1 MTQTTATPA
10 EPIAARS
17 RRRTA
22 GTWSANLLLSLA
34 VILLLLGVTAITVF
48 WRFRQQHL
56 QALADV
62 QAEVARIQAAGQPI
76 TVEDFVAFHQV
87 PQGTTDT
94 TALWLAAIRLAV
106 QPKGPAAGNLPYVGT
121 GRIEQLNAQAP
132 TLLPAAEAYLAAY
145 EDAVVA
151 TRQAAA
157 AKGECR
163 YPIDFRQGASAKH
176 GDVQNLRQLSRLLSL
191 RARVATNRGR
201 EQEAIESI
209 ELLLALGH
217 SLDNEPAMTSQLVRN
232 VVFDMSLAE
241 LELLIGNQ
249 ILAEEQLARLE
260 SKLQAIETQGPTRL
274 AILGE
279 RRVGYREFHHMANMP
294 TSGAGKLERPADCLA
309 YLHMMDDLLAAADMP
324 AADRMQEVLK
334 TGSQLNA
341 KAHSLDPWQRSNV
354 ALSLQVMPAFTQLF
368 HATARFE
375 AERDSALA
383 GVAFRRFQLK
393 HGRAPSSLAEMIPEF
408 LPAVPADPFRRG
420 APLTLVTTGN
430 QFAIYSVGINGVDD
444 GKLLIDPDT
453 QDDTGMAG
461 NMVIAPEPISG
472 LAPAAQQTSPD

>member
-1 MTQTTATPA
+1 MTQIAATPA
-10 EPIAARS
+10 EPLKAHSARKA
-17 RRRTA
+17 A
-22 GTWSANLLLSLA
+22 GTWSANVLLALA
-34 VILLLLGVTAITVF
+34 VILLLLAVTAITLF
-48 WRFRQQHL
+48 WRVHQQHL

-62 QAEVARIQAAGQPI
+62 QAEVARIQAAGEPI
-76 TVEDFVAFHQV
+76 TAEDFAAFHQV
-87 PQGTTDT
+87 PPGMNDT
-94 TALWLAAIRLAV
+94 TALWLEAIRLAV
-106 QPKGPAAGNLPYVGT
+106 QQKGPGGANLPYVGI
-121 GRIEQLNAQAP
+121 GRPDQLGATAP
-132 TLLPAAEAYLAAY
+132 ALLSAAEAYLAAH
-145 EDAVVA
+145 DDTIAA
-151 TRQAAA
+151 ARQAAA
-157 AKGECR
+157 TNGECR
-163 YPIDFRQGASAKH
+163 YPVDFRQRAGAKH
-176 GDVQNLRQLSRLLSL
+176 EHIDKLRQLSRLLSL

-201 EQEAIESI
+201 DQEAIESI

-217 SLDNEPAMTSQLVRN
+217 SLDSEPAMASQLVRN

-279 RRVGYREFHHMANMP
+279 RGVGYREFHHMANMP